1 MSFPSPFIPVD
12 EPLEEINVSQLFFL
26 TAIYAYVIFQ
36 ASGFISDGSELLL
49 LVPSVAGLVGS
60 IVLPILGA
68 VPDGVMMMFSGASD
82 NPQEDIASGVGVL
95 AGSTVMLLTLPWF
108 IAIMYGGVPVVDG
121 KAQYGSKEKPTSF
134 FTQGIGFNKSI
145 AKSAKIMLATTLL
158 YLIIQ
163 IPATQQEGS
172 HPKSSPAG
180 QSAADKDAT
189 HEQAK
194 AESMIA
200 LGACVAC
207 IVAFFGYL
215 YICYQEANTDLQLE
229 KIIEGIKLKTIS
241 LGAALSFVKEG
252 AVAAGYDAEL
262 LGTAGNK
269 RLTAIL
275 KPFFRKF
282 DTDKSDTL
290 DLSEFSVLLRDL
302 GEGLE
307 GPDAEALFKKY
318 DKDKSQTI
326 SFAEFT
332 ECIGWYLSNPEKM
345 AKCKSQAGREIA
357 PAAAAEDDEEEEE
370 VPEDLAELSEEEQQ
384 KKIKIRSVWMMSF
397 GTCLVLIFSD
407 PLVECFNHWGNNVFG
422 ISPFYVSFILAPLA
436 SNASELLAA
445 YNYASKKTMKSI
457 TTSLSTL
464 LGAACMN
471 NTFCLAIFFFLI
483 YAQGI
488 AWQFTAETIAIVVS
502 QWVIGAL
509 AIFKDTHTGQ
519 DGCIIISIYPLTLVL
534 VSVLESVCGLD

>member
-172 HPKSSPAG
+172 HPKSAPAG
-180 QSAADKDAT
+180 QTAADKAAT

-229 KIIEGIKLKTIS
+229 KIIEGIKNKTIS
-241 LGAALSFVKEG
+241 LGSALIFVKEG
-252 AVAAGYDAEL
+252 AEAAGYNAEL

-275 KPFFRKF
+275 KPFFKKF
-282 DTDKSDTL
+282 DTDQNNTL
-290 DLSEFSVLLRDL
+290 DQSEFTILLRDL

-307 GPDAEALFKKY
+307 SSDAEALFKKY
-318 DKDKSQTI
+318 DTDKSSTI
-326 SFAEFT
+326 SFEEFT
-332 ECIGWYLSNPEKM
+332 VCMSWYLDHPENM
-345 AKCKSQAGREIA
+345 AKSKTQAQKELA
-357 PAAAAEDDEEEEE
+357 PTAAAEDDEEEEE

-384 KKIKIRSVWMMSF
+384 KKIKMRSVWMMSF

>member
-12 EPLEEINVSQLFFL
+12 EPLEEMNVSQLFFL

-49 LVPSVAGLVGS
+49 LIPSVAGLVGS

-68 VPDGVMMMFSGASD
+68 VPDGVMMMFSGFTD
-82 NPQEDIASGVGVL
+82 TPQEDIASGVGVL

-108 IAIMYGGVPVVDG
+108 IAILYGGVPVVDG

-163 IPATQQEGS
+163 IPATQQEQS
-172 HPKSSPAG
+172 HPKSAPTG
-180 QSAADKDAT
+180 QSASDKAAT
-189 HEQAK
+189 HQQAK

-200 LGACVAC
+200 LGACAC
-207 IVAFFGYL
+207 CILAFFGYL

-229 KIIEGIKLKTIS
+229 KIIEGIKNRTIS
-241 LGAALSFVKEG
+241 LGAALNFVKDGSE
-252 AVAAGYDAEL
+252 AAGFSADL
-262 LGTAGNK
+262 LGSAGDA
-269 RLTAIL
+269 RLKAIL
-275 KPFFRKF
+275 KPFFRNF
-282 DTDKSDTL
+282 DEDRNNTL
-290 DLSEFSVLLRDL
+290 DSNEFRFLLRDL
-302 GEGLE
+302 GEGLVE
-307 GPDAEALFKKY
+307 SDAQALFKKY
-318 DKDKSQTI
+318 DTDKSGTI
-326 SFAEFT
+326 SFEEFT
-332 ECIGWYLSNPEKM
+332 ACVTWYLANPERM
-345 AKCKSQAGREIA
+345 AKFKSQRVSQAVG
-357 PAAAAEDDEEEEE
+357 AAEEDAEEEEE
-370 VPEDLAELSEEEQQ
+370 VPEDLADLSPDDQQ
-384 KKIKIRSVWMMSF
+384 KKIKMRAAWMMSF

-407 PLVECFNHWGNNVFG
+407 PLVECFNRWGNNVLG
-422 ISPFYVSFILAPLA
+422 VSPFYVSFILAPLA

-502 QWVIGAL
+502 QWIIGAL

-519 DGCIIISIYPLTLVL
+519 DACIIISIYPLTLVL
-534 VSVLESVCGLD
+534 VSLLESVGGLD